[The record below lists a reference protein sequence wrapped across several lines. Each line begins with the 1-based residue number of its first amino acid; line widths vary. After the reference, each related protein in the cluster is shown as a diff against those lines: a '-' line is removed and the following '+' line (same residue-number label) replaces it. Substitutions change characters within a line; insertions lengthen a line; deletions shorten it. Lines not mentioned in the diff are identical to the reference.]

1 MQPYFDI
8 NGNSNVLCY
17 DIGTNYIDVQFRGT
31 PKEYRYSYSS
41 AGANNVETMKSLAR
55 QGHGLNSYI
64 NKNVRYLYEK

>member
-31 PKEYRYSYSS
+31 PKVYRYSYSS

-55 QGHGLNSYI
+55 QVHGLNSYI

>member
-31 PKEYRYSYSS
+31 PKVYRYSYSS

>member
-17 DIGTNYIDVQFRGT
+17 NIGTNYIEVQFRGT
-31 PKEYRYSYSS
+31 PKIYRYSYSS

-55 QGHGLNSYI
+55 QGHGLNSFI
-64 NKNVRYLYEK
+64 NKNVRNLYEK